1 MCMFSLIG
9 NVIVLNT
16 FERNL
21 KIETDM
27 PKWVNFFRYFFVY
40 FIILANIL
48 LKDGKN
54 YLSLFGQIIRNEKT

>member
-1 MCMFSLIG
+1 MFSLIG

-40 FIILANIL
+40 FIILTNIL

>member
-1 MCMFSLIG
+1 MFSLIG

-40 FIILANIL
+40 FIILTNIL
-48 LKDGKN
+48 LKDRKN
-54 YLSLFGQIIRNEKT
+54 YLFLFGQIIRNEKT